1 MKLHHLESLN
11 TIEKIEE
18 KVSEIEESNV
28 EHNYPDEFKEG
39 NQTVRPT
46 CSNNDPLSYNNQQNI
61 IRTEV

>member
-1 MKLHHLESLN
+1 LKLHHLESLN

-39 NQTVRPT
+39 N
-46 CSNNDPLSYNNQQNI
+46 
-61 IRTEV
+61 